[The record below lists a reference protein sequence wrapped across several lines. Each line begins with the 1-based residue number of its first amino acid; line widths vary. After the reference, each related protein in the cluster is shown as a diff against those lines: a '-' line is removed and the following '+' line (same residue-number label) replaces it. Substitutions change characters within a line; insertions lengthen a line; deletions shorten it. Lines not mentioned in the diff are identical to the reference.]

1 MNIINAILHQI
12 ETDMSNGELAVH
24 PRDQILP
31 ESEDLYFLLER
42 LNQIYNDKPD
52 KLFSQ
57 FQQDKE
63 SYPMQEWLAEYLK
76 TPGEDNFVTFSN
88 QALDLLKL
96 QMAQANL
103 TGSHYV
109 LFIHYK
115 VGMTQF
121 LMVLMLHNTDGFSV
135 DETLNISDVKHLDIS
150 KMSIACRINVS
161 EWQNS
166 SNPIKYISFIKVRGK
181 SKTAEYFKQFIGCTQ
196 SVSSAD
202 ETKSL
207 LGAVDAYCQDMD
219 DEVAMAT
226 QQKVNDYCKTKAA
239 EDVPFT
245 VQELTGE
252 IFNDDPDSFLGFAS
266 QQQMEVAQ
274 PIYADKKSLS
284 SFNRI
289 SGKDRE
295 ISISFSTHALKSR
308 IQVDLDGDKLV
319 IQGIPETLKQALLSK
334 LSNK

>member
-1 MNIINAILHQI
+1 MNIENAILHQI
-12 ETDMSNGELAVH
+12 ETDMSSGDLSVH

-52 KLFSQ
+52 KLFAQ
-57 FQQDKE
+57 FQQDGE
-63 SYPMQEWLAEYLK
+63 SYPFQNWLATYMES
-76 TPGEDNFVTFSN
+76 GSEDDFVTFSN
-88 QALDLLKL
+88 QGLDLLKVQL
-96 QMAQANL
+96 AQANF

-109 LFIHYK
+109 LFVHYK

-121 LMVLMLHNTDGFSV
+121 LMVLMLNNTDGFSV

-166 SNPIKYISFIKVRGK
+166 KNPIKYISFIKVRGK
-181 SKTAEYFKQFIGCTQ
+181 SKTADYFKQFIGCTD

-207 LGAVDAYCQDMD
+207 LGTVDQFCKDMD
-219 DEVAMAT
+219 DEAAMAT
-226 QQKVNDYCKTKAA
+226 QQKVNEYCMNKAN

-252 IFNDDPDSFLGFAS
+252 IFNEDPDSFLGFAS
-266 QQQMEVAQ
+266 QHQMEVAQ

-295 ISISFSTHALKSR
+295 ISISFSAHALKSR
-308 IQVDLDGDKLV
+308 IQVDMDGDKLV
-319 IQGIPETLKQALLSK
+319 IQGIPESLKRALLQK
-334 LSNK
+334 LS